1 MPELNPSPK
10 FPITEKPRLSPNPKS
25 TLEYKDGGRGTP
37 VIVNTDPAYQGSQDT
52 DQNARISVLEGKMA
66 QAESDIDAVQ
76 EQTFVAS
83 FDGKDGAITTDG
95 TLETNSSKVVGLT
108 GQLPYLTSEPSDP
121 NTAGFVKLVVLDSD
135 PSDPQEGF
143 LYFVTE
149 PAE

>member
-52 DQNARISVLEGKMA
+52 DQDARISLLEGKMA
-66 QAESDIDAVQ
+66 QAESDIDALQ
-76 EQTFVAS
+76 AQTFVAS
-83 FDGKDGAITTDG
+83 FDGKNGAITTDG

-108 GQLPYLTSEPSDP
+108 GQLPYLTTEPSEN
-121 NTAGFVKLVVLDSD
+121 NTAGLVKLVVLDAEPD
-135 PSDPQEGF
+135 AYKEGF
-143 LYFVTE
+143 LYFITE
-149 PAE
+149 SVE